1 MQYIINE
8 SNIDKRID
16 FYNYIMNNYKLKN
29 MDYKKNMINSKY
41 PFVVD
46 FDKKIFWICSS
57 ITCLACSSQNNQ
69 IISIEDFKKMV
80 K

>member
-1 MQYIINE
+1 MQYIVNE
-8 SNIDKRID
+8 SNIEKREY
-16 FYNYIMNNYKLKN
+16 FYNYIVNNYKLKN
-29 MDYKKNMINSKY
+29 MDYKANMINSKY

-57 ITCLACSSQNNQ
+57 ITCLACASQNNQ
-69 IISIEDFKKMV
+69 IILIDEFIKIV

>member
-1 MQYIINE
+1 MQYIVNE

-16 FYNYIMNNYKLKN
+16 FYNYIMNNYKLKI
-29 MDYKKNMINSKY
+29 MDSKKNMINNKY

-46 FDKKIFWICSS
+46 FNEKNFWICSS
-57 ITCLACSSQNNQ
+57 ITCLACASQNNQ
-69 IISIEDFKKMV
+69 IISIDEFKKIV